1 MKGKKRGSSIIAV
14 MAMSMFF
21 MTIASIVVTSVV
33 ATLSSNDAEK
43 GYEDLT
49 YAAESGIEVAY
60 SQIKLDN
67 ITAYPSNLDNR
78 YLDPLKTEEVQSV
91 VVEMNKDSVDNNKIN
106 LKSTAYGYKGAEKVV
121 KSSLKITNTSGNTS
135 PRAEDIFSNS
145 LVAENNISIDS
156 LGSFDMS
163 DTEVSLGG
171 AFTKPGSG
179 GQGPTVKPQGFESA
193 IFKPNVIKV
202 PVVEAD
208 CIERSGYSPLISK
221 AIDININGGTNVVNG
236 IGKFRYTKSN
246 SVSFDII
253 IVNADKLIIKNSNTW
268 PMDEFNKVVICS
280 GDVEIITNSGQTNKL
295 TNSNI
300 FAKNIVM
307 SKPGSMHIVKAPAQN
322 TTVSDQLNE
331 DDLKKVDKIL
341 EKYIENW
348 NSSSGGTGGGSGSG
362 GSTTT
367 VEFDDGSFEYE

>member
-60 SQIKLDN
+60 SQIKLGN

-179 GQGPTVKPQGFESA
+179 GQGPTV
-193 IFKPNVIKV
+193 
-202 PVVEAD
+202 
-208 CIERSGYSPLISK
+208 
-221 AIDININGGTNVVNG
+221 
-236 IGKFRYTKSN
+236 
-246 SVSFDII
+246 
-253 IVNADKLIIKNSNTW
+253 
-268 PMDEFNKVVICS
+268 
-280 GDVEIITNSGQTNKL
+280 
-295 TNSNI
+295 
-300 FAKNIVM
+300 
-307 SKPGSMHIVKAPAQN
+307 
-322 TTVSDQLNE
+322 
-331 DDLKKVDKIL
+331 
-341 EKYIENW
+341 
-348 NSSSGGTGGGSGSG
+348 
-362 GSTTT
+362 
-367 VEFDDGSFEYE
+367 